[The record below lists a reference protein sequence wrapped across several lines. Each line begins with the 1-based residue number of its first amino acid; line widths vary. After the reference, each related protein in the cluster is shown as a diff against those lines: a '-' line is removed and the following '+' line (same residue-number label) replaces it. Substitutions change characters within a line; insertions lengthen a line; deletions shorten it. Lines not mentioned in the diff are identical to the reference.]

1 MPTNGDNDYLLYSI
15 NSMPIFTY
23 GMIGIT
29 TLVLAYATLMEEGE
43 MPTPS
48 EIISNTTET
57 LFESSSSSNEKNSPP
72 FFGGGEKNRKKSKK
86 TRRVYK

>member
-1 MPTNGDNDYLLYSI
+1 MPTNGNSDYLLYSI

-23 GMIGIT
+23 GMIGLT

-48 EIISNTTET
+48 EIIESTSEA
-57 LFESSSSSNEKNSPP
+57 LFEPNNENKSPP
-72 FFGGGEKNRKKSKK
+72 FFGGGKKKSKK
-86 TRRVYK
+86 TRRNYK